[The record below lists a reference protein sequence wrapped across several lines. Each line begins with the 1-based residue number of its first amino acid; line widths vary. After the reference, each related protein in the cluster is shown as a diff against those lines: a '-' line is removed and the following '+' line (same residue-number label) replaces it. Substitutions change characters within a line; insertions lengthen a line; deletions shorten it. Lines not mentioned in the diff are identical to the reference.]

1 LRLNKNK
8 AFNFLGKKKHFLV
21 FTRVNLKFL
30 FFIFKKHL
38 PIFQFKK
45 PSTRNVFNLS
55 GKLQIQKK
63 SSRIKIKNYNHDN
76 SFKNKSLLTT
86 TRKPTLKKSSFLN
99 KSNPKI
105 VLEKK

>member
-1 LRLNKNK
+1 
-8 AFNFLGKKKHFLV
+8 
-21 FTRVNLKFL
+21 
-30 FFIFKKHL
+30 
-38 PIFQFKK
+38 
-45 PSTRNVFNLS
+45 VFNLS

-63 SSRIKIKNYNHDN
+63 SSRIKIKNCNHDN

>member
-1 LRLNKNK
+1 M
-8 AFNFLGKKKHFLV
+8 
-21 FTRVNLKFL
+21 
-30 FFIFKKHL
+30 
-38 PIFQFKK
+38 
-45 PSTRNVFNLS
+45 FNLS

-63 SSRIKIKNYNHDN
+63 SSRIKIKNYNHD
-76 SFKNKSLLTT
+76 NKSLLTT